1 MHVGRRPGQVSR
13 LARVL
18 HHRLAEVL
26 EAFRG
31 ISFIDYAG
39 EDPDGHAPCWDRLK
53 CDHLSERPKLITP

>member
-1 MHVGRRPGQVSR
+1 
-13 LARVL
+13 VL